1 MSILRNRLTQNHQ
14 GVRVSA
20 EADAK
25 ALIAEQLI
33 RLEDDLRRLKV
44 EFDIFLNGGA
54 KRPPYDTKNRVE
66 TTIKRLAD
74 ERSMPFAQRYLY
86 NSMVGRFTAFQN
98 LWRRSMQ
105 SREEGRGPNLRM
117 HSKKQA
123 QITTTVEVAPAT
135 APAGPSVPSYFTC
148 ADVQQEAQT
157 VRAMYESLLAAK
169 QQCGENPEDVP
180 FSLFQKVVS
189 NKLHSLREKYHCERV
204 HFAVKLDNGKV
215 NFTARAD
222 NAD

>member
-66 TTIKRLAD
+66 ITFCVQAFCICAGIPSTNRGYDTRYVQAD
-74 ERSMPFAQRYLY
+74 DS
-86 NSMVGRFTAFQN
+86 
-98 LWRRSMQ
+98 
-105 SREEGRGPNLRM
+105 
-117 HSKKQA
+117 
-123 QITTTVEVAPAT
+123 
-135 APAGPSVPSYFTC
+135 
-148 ADVQQEAQT
+148 
-157 VRAMYESLLAAK
+157 
-169 QQCGENPEDVP
+169 
-180 FSLFQKVVS
+180 
-189 NKLHSLREKYHCERV
+189 
-204 HFAVKLDNGKV
+204 
-215 NFTARAD
+215 
-222 NAD
+222 

>member
-135 APAGPSVPSYFTC
+135 APAGAFCS
-148 ADVQQEAQT
+148 Q
-157 VRAMYESLLAAK
+157 
-169 QQCGENPEDVP
+169 
-180 FSLFQKVVS
+180 LF
-189 NKLHSLREKYHCERV
+189 HLR
-204 HFAVKLDNGKV
+204 
-215 NFTARAD
+215 
-222 NAD
+222 